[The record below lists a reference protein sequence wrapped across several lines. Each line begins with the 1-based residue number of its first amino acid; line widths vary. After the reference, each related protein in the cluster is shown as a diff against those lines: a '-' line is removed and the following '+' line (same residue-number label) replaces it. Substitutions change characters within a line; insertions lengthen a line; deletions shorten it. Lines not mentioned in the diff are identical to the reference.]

1 MGENVAQFSF
11 SNFILG
17 DRPLYKFSAPM
28 ELTAFVEE
36 PLFLN
41 LIRTEAF
48 QRLGSVRFLGG
59 IDYLLVRNPNGAPG
73 NTRYTRLQHSLG
85 VARLALEYSSIF
97 GLATA
102 DRQLIVAA
110 ALLHDIGHAPLS
122 HSIEPVFRECFAI
135 DHHDA
140 TKDIIYGHVEIGRAV
155 YKALRSCSVDI
166 DRLASLVA
174 GKDPEFHAFFSG
186 PINFD
191 TIEGILRTRT
201 FGNAPGAFAPDVV
214 VDAAINRS
222 SATHQEIVDQFWLYK
237 DQVYRHVINSSLG
250 IFADQVCQA
259 FARRNLKSLEAA
271 DYFTDEDALF
281 RKLPGLRQLL
291 TSPDFAS
298 EATEYLPETINY
310 TERRFLVDRSADFF
324 SRDDRSRYFQTRKPM
339 TLNVKGHHDR
349 TTVARTRG
357 DLFGDEGN

>member
-1 MGENVAQFSF
+1 MGERVAQFSF
-11 SNFILG
+11 PNFILG
-17 DRPLYKFSAPM
+17 DPPLYRFSAPV
-28 ELTAFVEE
+28 ELKTLIEE
-36 PLFLN
+36 PLFPE
-41 LIRTEAF
+41 LIRTAAF

-73 NTRYTRLQHSLG
+73 NIRYTRLQHSLG
-85 VARLALEYSSIF
+85 VARLALQYSLAF
-97 GLATA
+97 GLSPA

-140 TKDIIYGHVEIGRAV
+140 TKDIIFGHVKIGRSV
-155 YKALRSCSVDI
+155 YKILRNFSIDI

-174 GKDPEFHAFFSG
+174 GKDNEFHAFFSG

-201 FGNAPGAFAPDVV
+201 FGNAPGTFAPDVV

-222 SATHQEIVDQFWLYK
+222 SSVHQEIVDQFWLYK
-237 DQVYRHVINSSLG
+237 DQVYRYVINSSLG

-259 FARRNLKSLEAA
+259 FARQNLKSLEAA
-271 DYFTDEDALF
+271 DYFTDEDTLF

-291 TSPDFAS
+291 TSPDFVS
-298 EATEYLPETINY
+298 EAPKFLPETIPY
-310 TERRFLVDRSADFF
+310 TERRFLVDGTADFF
-324 SRDDRSRYFQTRKPM
+324 SREDRRRYIQTRNPM
-339 TLNVKGHHDR
+339 ILNVTGHQIKR
-349 TTVARTRG
+349 
-357 DLFGDEGN
+357 LQPE

>member
-1 MGENVAQFSF
+1 VTQFSF

-17 DRPLYKFSAPM
+17 DPPLYKFSAPV
-28 ELTAFVEE
+28 ELTTFVEE
-36 PLFLN
+36 PLFLE

-59 IDYLLVRNPNGAPG
+59 IDYLLVRNPNGTPG

-97 GLATA
+97 GLSIT

-140 TKDIIYGHVEIGRAV
+140 TRDIIFGHVEIGRAV
-155 YKALRSCSVDI
+155 YKALRTCSIDI
-166 DRLASLVA
+166 DRLASLIA
-174 GKDPEFHAFFSG
+174 GKDNEFHAFFSG
-186 PINFD
+186 PID

-201 FGNAPGAFAPDVV
+201 FGNAPGTFAPDVV
-214 VDAAINRS
+214 VNAAINRS
-222 SATHQEIVDQFWLYK
+222 SSTHREIVDQFWLYK
-237 DQVYRHVINSSLG
+237 DQVYRHVINSPLG
-250 IFADQVCQA
+250 ILADQVCQA
-259 FARRNLKSLEAA
+259 FARRHLKSLEAA

-298 EATEYLPETINY
+298 EAPQYLPEAINY
-310 TERRFLVDRSADFF
+310 TERHFFVDHASDFF
-324 SRDDRSRYFQTRKPM
+324 SREDNKRYFQTRNQM
-339 TLNVKGHHDR
+339 TLNVNGHHNKAMK
-349 TTVARTRG
+349 ARTRG
-357 DLFGDEGN
+357 DLFSDESD

>member
-1 MGENVAQFSF
+1 MGERVAQFSLPN
-11 SNFILG
+11 SILG
-17 DRPLYKFSAPM
+17 DPPLYRYSAPA
-28 ELTAFVEE
+28 ELKTLVEE
-36 PLFLN
+36 PLFAE
-41 LIRTEAF
+41 LIRTAAF

-85 VARLALEYSSIF
+85 VARLALEYSLVF
-97 GLATA
+97 GLSTA

-140 TKDIIYGHVEIGRAV
+140 TKDIIFGHVKIGRAV
-155 YKALRSCSVDI
+155 YKALRNFSIDI
-166 DRLASLVA
+166 DRLVSLVA
-174 GKDPEFHAFFSG
+174 GKDDEFHAFFSG

-201 FGNAPGAFAPDVV
+201 FGNAPGTFAPDVV

-222 SATHQEIVDQFWLYK
+222 SSIHQEIVDQFWLYK

-250 IFADQVCQA
+250 IFADQTCQA
-259 FARRNLKSLEAA
+259 FARRHLKSLEAA
-271 DYFTDEDALF
+271 DYFTDEDTLF

-291 TSPDFAS
+291 TSPDFVS
-298 EATEYLPETINY
+298 EAPKFLPETIPY

-324 SRDDRSRYFQTRKPM
+324 SREDRKRYIQTRNPM
-339 TLNVKGHHDR
+339 ILNVIKR
-349 TTVARTRG
+349 
-357 DLFGDEGN
+357 LQPE

>member
-1 MGENVAQFSF
+1 MAQFSF

-17 DRPLYKFSAPM
+17 DPPRYEFAAPV
-28 ELTAFVEE
+28 ELKTFVEDPFFFE
-36 PLFLN
+36 

-59 IDYLLVRNPNGAPG
+59 IDYLLVRNPNGTPG

-97 GLATA
+97 ELPAA
-102 DRQLIVAA
+102 DRRVIVAA

-122 HSIEPVFRECFAI
+122 HSIEPVFREYFAI

-140 TKDIIYGHVEIGRAV
+140 TRDIIFGHVTLGRAV
-155 YKALRSCSVDI
+155 YKTLQSYSIDI
-166 DRLASLVA
+166 DRLASLVS
-174 GKDPEFHAFFSG
+174 GKNSAFHAFFSG

-201 FGNAPGAFAPDVV
+201 FGNAPATFAPDVV

-222 SATHQEIVDQFWLYK
+222 SVTHQEIVDQFWLYK

-250 IFADQVCQA
+250 ILADQACQA
-259 FARRNLKSLEAA
+259 FARANLKGLEAT
-271 DYFTDEDALF
+271 DYFTNEDALF

-291 TSPDFAS
+291 TSPDFVS
-298 EATEYLPETINY
+298 EVTKHLPETIHCKSRSF
-310 TERRFLVDRSADFF
+310 TIDRAADFF
-324 SRDDRSRYFQTRKPM
+324 SREDSARYFQTREFM
-339 TLNVKGHHDR
+339 TLN
-349 TTVARTRG
+349 TRS
-357 DLFGDEGN
+357 LEIRR

>member
-1 MGENVAQFSF
+1 
-11 SNFILG
+11 
-17 DRPLYKFSAPM
+17 M
-28 ELTAFVEE
+28 ELRTFVEE
-36 PLFLN
+36 PLFLE

-85 VARLALEYSSIF
+85 VARLALEYSAIF
-97 GLATA
+97 GLSTV

-140 TKDIIYGHVEIGRAV
+140 TKDIIFGHVEIGRAV
-155 YKALRSCSVDI
+155 YKTLRNCAIDI
-166 DRLASLVA
+166 DRLASLVSGRDTA
-174 GKDPEFHAFFSG
+174 FHAFFSG

-201 FGNAPGAFAPDVV
+201 FGNAPGTFAPDVV
-214 VDAAINRS
+214 VDAAILRS
-222 SATHQEIVDQFWLYK
+222 SPTHQEIVDQFWLYK

-250 IFADQVCQA
+250 ILADQACQA
-259 FARRNLKSLEAA
+259 FARRNLASLEAA

-291 TSPDFAS
+291 TSADFAS
-298 EATEYLPETINY
+298 EAAKYLPETIHY
-310 TERRFLVDRSADFF
+310 TERRFHIDRTADFF
-324 SRDDRSRYFQTRKPM
+324 SREDHARYFQTRKPKS
-339 TLNVKGHHDR
+339 LGVKGHHNKKIL
-349 TTVARTRG
+349 ARTRG
-357 DLFGDEGN
+357 DLFGDEGD

>member
-1 MGENVAQFSF
+1 MDESVAQFSF

-17 DRPLYKFSAPM
+17 DPPLYKYSAPV
-28 ELTAFVEE
+28 ELTTLVNE
-36 PLFLN
+36 PLFLE

-85 VARLALEYSSIF
+85 VARLALEYSSTSN
-97 GLATA
+97 LSTA
-102 DRQLIVAA
+102 DRQLVVAA

-122 HSIEPVFRECFAI
+122 HSVEPVFRESFAI

-140 TKDIIYGHVEIGRAV
+140 TKDIIFGHVEIGRSV
-155 YKALRSCSVDI
+155 YKALRKCSIDI
-166 DRLASLVA
+166 DRLASLVSGDYA
-174 GKDPEFHAFFSG
+174 DFHAFFSG

-201 FGNAPGAFAPDVV
+201 FGNAPGTFAPDVV

-222 SATHQEIVDQFWLYK
+222 SSTHQEIVDQFWLYK

-250 IFADQVCQA
+250 VLADQVCQA
-259 FARRNLKSLEAA
+259 FARQHLKDLDAS
-271 DYFTDEDALF
+271 DYFTDEEALF

-298 EATEYLPETINY
+298 EAAEYLPETIHY
-310 TERRFLVDRSADFF
+310 TERRFLVDRTADFF
-324 SRDDRSRYFQTRKPM
+324 SREDGKRYTQVRNPM
-339 TLNVKGHHDR
+339 TLSVKGRHKKL
-349 TTVARTRG
+349 VARTSG
-357 DLFGDEGN
+357 DLFDNESD

>member
-1 MGENVAQFSF
+1 MAQFTF

-17 DRPLYKFSAPM
+17 NPPLYKFSAPV
-28 ELTAFVEE
+28 ELRTFAEE
-36 PLFLN
+36 PLFLE

-73 NTRYTRLQHSLG
+73 NIRYTRLQHSLG
-85 VARLALEYSSIF
+85 VARLALEYSLIF
-97 GLATA
+97 GLSSA

-122 HSIEPVFRECFAI
+122 HSIEPVFREFFAI

-140 TKDIIYGHVEIGRAV
+140 TKDIIFGHVKIGRSV
-155 YKALRSCSVDI
+155 YKTLQSYSIDI
-166 DRLASLVA
+166 DRVASLAA
-174 GKDPEFHAFFSG
+174 GKNNAFHNFFSG

-222 SATHQEIVDQFWLYK
+222 SPAHQEIVDQFWLYK

-250 IFADQVCQA
+250 ILADQACQA
-259 FARRNLKSLEAA
+259 FARSNLKSLEAE

-298 EATEYLPETINY
+298 EVTKYLPETINY
-310 TERRFLVDRSADFF
+310 TERRFFIDRTADFF
-324 SRDDRSRYFQTRKPM
+324 LGADRTRYLQIRKSM
-339 TLNVKGHHDR
+339 TLTVNSRHEKIK
-349 TTVARTRG
+349 VARTRG
-357 DLFGDEGN
+357 DLFSDESD

>member
-1 MGENVAQFSF
+1 MGESVAQFSF
-11 SNFILG
+11 SNFFLG
-17 DRPLYKFSAPM
+17 DPPHYKFSAPV
-28 ELTAFVEE
+28 ELTGFAEDPF
-36 PLFLN
+36 FLD

-59 IDYLLVRNPNGAPG
+59 IDYLLVRSPNGAPG

-85 VARLALEYSSIF
+85 VARLAHEYSSIF
-97 GLATA
+97 KLPTA
-102 DRQLIVAA
+102 DRRLIVAA

-140 TKDIIYGHVEIGRAV
+140 TKDIIFGHVEIGRSV
-155 YKALRSCSVDI
+155 YKLLRNSSIDI
-166 DRLASLVA
+166 DRLAALVA
-174 GKDPEFHAFFSG
+174 GKDTDFHAFFSG

-201 FGNAPGAFAPDVV
+201 FGNAPGTFAPDVV
-214 VDAAINRS
+214 VDAAIKRS
-222 SATHQEIVDQFWLYK
+222 SSTHQEIVDQFWLYK

-250 IFADQVCQA
+250 ILADQVCQA
-259 FARRNLKSLEAA
+259 FARSNLKRLEAA
-271 DYFTDEDALF
+271 DYFTDEETLF

-298 EATEYLPETINY
+298 EATKYLPGKINY
-310 TERRFLVDRSADFF
+310 TERRFLIDQTADF
-324 SRDDRSRYFQTRKPM
+324 SLREDRERYFQIRRPT
-339 TLNVKGHHDR
+339 TLNLKGHHA
-349 TTVARTRG
+349 TKMVARRGG
-357 DLFGDEGN
+357 DLFGDESD